1 MDTIKIGISIGDIN
15 GIGLEVIIKTLKDN
29 LLFKN
34 FAPVIYGSPKIVSYH
49 KNITSVPELNLNQIK
64 SAEQAQKGVVNIIT
78 CWQENVNIT
87 LGAASAESGKY
98 SVISLTE
105 ATKDPK
111 AGLIDA
117 LVTAPIQKQS
127 VYSDNF
133 PYRGHTEYFAKE
145 FDSSYLMLLTSQDL
159 KVGVATGHIPLKDV
173 SKSITKELIFE
184 KVRILHRSL
193 ARDFGFEKG
202 KIAVLGL
209 NPHSGDDGLIGD
221 EDEKIIRPA
230 IIELK
235 NQGVMVYGPY
245 SSDGFFGSGQF
256 KKFDAILAMYH
267 DQGLIPFK
275 TLAFN
280 DGVNYSAGL
289 PFVRTSPDHG
299 TGYDIAGKNIA
310 DEGSFRKA
318 LLMAFDIVRNRK
330 EYDKDHKNPIVK
342 KERNFEDEIVKED
355 HQ

>member
-1 MDTIKIGISIGDIN
+1 MDTIRVGISIGDIN

-29 LLFKN
+29 LIFKN
-34 FAPVIYGSPKIVSYH
+34 FAPIIYGSPKIVSYH
-49 KNITSVPELNLNQIK
+49 KNITSVAEFPLNQIK

-87 LGAASAESGKY
+87 IGMASSESGKY
-98 SVISLTE
+98 SVISLIE
-105 ATKDPK
+105 ATKDLK
-111 AGLIDA
+111 EGLIDA

-127 VYSDNF
+127 VYGEHF
-133 PYRGHTEYFAKE
+133 PFRGHTEYFAKE
-145 FDSSYLMLLTSQDL
+145 FDSAYLMLLTSQDL
-159 KVGVATGHIPLKDV
+159 KVGVVTGHIPLKDV
-173 SKSITKELIFE
+173 AKSITKELIIE
-184 KVRILHRSL
+184 KIRILHKAL
-193 ARDFGFEKG
+193 VRDFGLVKG

-209 NPHSGDDGLIGD
+209 NPHSGDDGLIGE

-235 NQGVMVYGPY
+235 NQGILVYGPY
-245 SSDGFFGSGQF
+245 SSDGFFGSAQF
-256 KKFDAILAMYH
+256 KKFDAVLAMYH

-280 DGVNYSAGL
+280 EGVNYSAGL

-318 LLMAFDIVRNRK
+318 LLMAFDIVRNRRT
-330 EYDKDHKNPIVK
+330 YDIDHKNPIVK
-342 KERNFEDEIVKED
+342 KERNFEDEVVRED
-355 HQ
+355 N